1 MILISQN
8 YLSHSYKND
17 VGAAEKNNTFFLC
30 SFTKEV
36 KNLNSKYGFSSTQ
49 VIVNQPCIIYYIKW
63 E

>member
-17 VGAAEKNNTFFLC
+17 VGAAEKNNTFLSC

-49 VIVNQPCIIYYIKW
+49 IIVNHACIIH
-63 E
+63 